1 MGKFSNIYA
10 NVSNTSH
17 SGMVAWASV
26 NCKGLRDYLI
36 SKNPNEFLADPVF
49 EATYPYFPSE
59 DTMDSLSKSDVL
71 SSTFVNTLD
80 EAKGEYRFPRNRRPY
95 QHQIE
100 AWKWLKEPGHSA
112 IVSSGTGSGKTECF
126 LFPIFDSLCR
136 QIDQDPKSDLE
147 GVQALVLYPL
157 NALINSQKKR
167 LSAWAKAKNKSIR
180 FCLYNSLLAEHKND
194 SVGSEVTN
202 RKSLRNSPPP
212 ILLTNTTMLEYM
224 LIRSEDTPIL
234 EKSKGKLR
242 WIVLDEAHTYL
253 GSNSAELSLLLRR
266 TLAAFDVD
274 VSQVQFVAT
283 SATISGSG
291 SADELRNFLASIAGV
306 ESSKIRV
313 VTSTRQFPE
322 PHTGNVDDSLS
333 PNISA
338 VGNKS
343 LVANLIRNKFLTSI
357 GDQPRG
363 IVTLSQVKKEMT
375 SNGVQIAD
383 DVSLI
388 DLVDQ
393 CSTLITDVDSSFL
406 PLRGHFFHRV
416 VDGLWAC
423 SNSNCNYKQS
433 MLSAP
438 DSEWHFGQIFD
449 ELRHTCDCSSVVY
462 ELAFCNEC
470 GTVVLESQR
479 VHENSSTYLKP
490 IPRGDFSRF
499 GFDLIEEVNQDGKPD
514 QNPNAVIRVSGYQS
528 EYSVPVGIDTSSGV
542 LSESGPDTATIY
554 LIPDDK
560 EAETTAKCPQCNA
573 TDSSGHLFKGFS
585 IGAPYFISAML
596 PEILEQLD
604 PMDSSVNKPFGGRR
618 ALCFN
623 DSRSGTASL
632 ALRGHSESE
641 RQFVRSF
648 CYHRAVAKSGS
659 STPAEHLVELKS
671 RLENASDEFFKTLL
685 QAEIDKITV
694 TEPLSFQEFS
704 AGIIQSE
711 TGQLIRKYY
720 NDLEH
725 TPEWALNE
733 QLFSFVMFAR
743 EFARRPLR
751 ANTVE
756 TLGLLSFVYLPIANL
771 KSLPESVKRLGFSLD
786 QWKRFL
792 HSALDSTFRNVG
804 AIDTKGL
811 HYRELML
818 PTYGRSYCF
827 IEDDIDR
834 SELDL
839 DSVNCWPQLNK
850 VRARPNRLILITAIE
865 LGVSLDK
872 NSIAEHRDQINLV
885 LKEAWN
891 QIRNSKV
898 LVLDTSSDLAETSLS
913 RWRLDLTQCG
923 LEVNTKYCRCPVTRK
938 SVRPIKRGVSPFLVL
953 GTIDDYLVTDYDL
966 PVFHRGTE
974 GNLRQEVLAFLTST
988 EISYLRNIGVWTVFQ
1003 DRIVADR
1010 PYFETVEHSAGV
1022 DRPKLEFY
1030 EKQFELGN
1038 VNVLNCSTTM
1048 EMGVDITGV
1057 QAVVMNNVP
1066 PHPANYLQRTGRAG
1080 RRGERQAI
1088 AFTMCRANPHEL
1100 SVFEN
1105 PLWPF
1110 IATISA
1116 PTIRLDS
1123 VSIVQRHVNALL
1135 LQRFIQI
1142 ARRAKQVPD
1151 KLKTGHFFGVIK
1163 EADGVYRVADSD
1175 SLVDRF
1181 IGWLSNSDVNELV
1194 GDSYRQ
1200 LVIGSILQES
1210 SVDKIRT
1217 EVRLSVSELRT
1228 SWKNR
1233 FTELN
1238 DQLSELETDGTMA
1251 VFAVKHQLHRHCET
1265 DILQYLTHEAWLPV
1279 HGFPTS
1285 VSTFDTTNH
1294 ASDKS
1299 KKAKSAELVSR
1310 SSSIAIREYAPGAE
1324 IVQAGNTF
1332 VSAGLSM
1339 NWNRP
1344 ATVEDNVESQN
1355 IYDIEVCQDCGTI
1368 NVSNVSDIP
1377 ECGCRGRRDRYK
1389 AIEPLGYCVD
1399 YSKTP
1404 LTVTHPHQQ
1413 NVQLST
1419 FVMSSSPIVAFG
1431 NPECGEVRV
1440 SPEAK
1445 VITVCRPGDNDYFE
1459 ICLSCGRMSGTPG
1472 LGKLTENHKKLRS
1485 LRDCE
1490 NPRIWRERKNVV
1502 LSAKYN
1508 SSAVEFRLAKTGTFL
1523 SKGASDTVV
1532 ARTIGTALVLAMA
1545 DLLGVD
1551 RRELRFTCTR
1561 GNRTSIVLFDDGATG
1576 YVSTFR
1582 EHDQLVALF
1591 KLAQEKLRCPAEC
1604 DKSCSHCLIDFS
1616 NRWESSQLDRKLALN
1631 WMDEQWLTAFESV
1644 IPATIGSS
1652 QQSLTE
1658 LSTPLISS
1666 AIQRATRVVRLFGN
1680 ISTRGGDLIASSI
1693 PSITLDIL
1701 KQNIPVE
1708 VLFDADPR
1716 SLERS
1721 DQRRLASLLETFS
1734 GALRVGF
1741 HGPVETAFACVV
1753 AEVHKV
1759 DTLIEQ
1765 YSVSSTAYAVV
1776 DEAWGVSTEIILA
1789 RKGASFVEDDEITW
1803 VSDFGDL
1810 YETKS
1815 NVSMFRVTNESR
1827 TPQGIAKSLIENV
1840 IGSMKSV
1847 EELLQTQRIVKLQ
1860 YSDRYIRTSMV
1871 AAILVEIHKVFNKY
1885 SPDVVLDIITLPTH
1899 CQQESDYEF
1908 MSDLE
1913 RDTYINKLWEIHS
1926 LAVNLIVNSSPQ
1938 HERFFTIVF
1947 STGSKVTVLLD
1958 NGVSY
1963 WCYIDKNSRFIRI
1976 PDDPNAKMSTET
1988 TIRAKYPSMPV
1999 FVVIE

>member
-1 MGKFSNIYA
+1 MGKFSSIYA
-10 NVSNTSH
+10 NVSKTSH

-59 DTMDSLSKSDVL
+59 DTMDSLSKNDVL

-167 LSAWAKAKNKSIR
+167 LSAWSKAKNKSIR

-343 LVANLIRNKFLTSI
+343 LVANLIRNTFLTSI

-554 LIPDDK
+554 LIPNDK
-560 EAETTAKCPQCNA
+560 EAETIAKCPQCNA

-618 ALCFN
+618 TLCFN

-659 STPAEHLVELKS
+659 SSSAEHLVELKS

-720 NDLEH
+720 KDLEH

-771 KSLPESVKRLGFSLD
+771 KSFPESVKRLGFSLD

-792 HSALDSTFRNVG
+792 HTAVDSTFRNVG
-804 AIDTKGL
+804 AIDTKAL

-839 DSVNCWPQLNK
+839 DNVNCWPQLNK

-865 LGVSLDK
+865 LGISLDK

-938 SVRPIKRGVSPFLVL
+938 SVRPITRGVSPYLVL

-1151 KLKTGHFFGVIK
+1151 KLKTGHFFGGIK
-1163 EADGVYRVADSD
+1163 EDDGVYRLADSD
-1175 SLVDRF
+1175 SLVDTF

-1200 LVIGSILQES
+1200 LVMASILQES
-1210 SVDKIRT
+1210 SVDKVRT

-1233 FTELN
+1233 FTELS

-1368 NVSNVSDIP
+1368 NVSNVSDNP
-1377 ECGCRGRRDRYK
+1377 GCSCSGRRDRYK

-1413 NVQLST
+1413 HVQLST

-1591 KLAQEKLRCPAEC
+1591 KLAQEKLRCPAKC

-1631 WMDEQWLTAFESV
+1631 WMDEQWIADFERV
-1644 IPATIGSS
+1644 DPCSS
-1652 QQSLTE
+1652 ENNGQSFGD
-1658 LSTPLISS
+1658 LSTPLISNGMQPGS
-1666 AIQRATRVVRLFGN
+1666 VLTRLMGN
-1680 ISTRGGDLIASSI
+1680 LSSRGGDLLASNI
-1693 PSITLDIL
+1693 PSLTMDLL
-1701 KQNIPVE
+1701 KLNIPVE
-1708 VLFDADPR
+1708 LIFDADPR
-1716 SLERS
+1716 SMELS
-1721 DQRRLASLLETFS
+1721 DQRRLASLLETF
-1734 GALRVGF
+1734 GQAVRIGF
-1741 HGPVETAFACVV
+1741 CDPDCYSENHVV
-1753 AEVHKV
+1753 AEIHKV
-1759 DTLIEQ
+1759 DSVVEQ
-1765 YSVSSTAYAVV
+1765 FVVTDSEFLVV
-1776 DEAWGVSTEIILA
+1776 DDTWAASPEISVR
-1789 RKGASFVEDDEITW
+1789 RKSAGSLKAPHITW
-1803 VSDFGDL
+1803 VSDFGDIYQAQDML
-1810 YETKS
+1810 G
-1815 NVSMFRVTNESR
+1815 MFRVTGEPR
-1827 TPQGIAKSLIENV
+1827 TAEFIAKSLINNV
-1840 IGSMKSV
+1840 SSSVKSV
-1847 EELLQTQRIVKLQ
+1847 SDLLTKQRIVKLE
-1860 YSDRYIRTSMV
+1860 YTDRYVRTSMV
-1871 AAILVEIHKVFNKY
+1871 AAILVEIHKALNFY
-1885 SPDVVLDIITLPTH
+1885 SPHVTLEIITLPTD
-1899 CQQESDYEF
+1899 CRKQTPYEF
-1908 MSDLE
+1908 ISDLE
-1913 RDTYINKLWEIHS
+1913 RETYLNKLWHLNALS
-1926 LAVNLIVNSSPQ
+1926 VKLTHVDNPK
-1938 HERFFTIVF
+1938 HERCLTIDF
-1947 STGSKVTVLLD
+1947 DSGAKISVLID

-1963 WCYIDKNSRFIRI
+1963 WCYVETCKQYLRVMDTPTIKT
-1976 PDDPNAKMSTET
+1976 STESLLS
-1988 TIRAKYPSMPV
+1988 AKYPSMPV
-1999 FVVIE
+1999 FVVLE